1 MHAGLAAKPRLRE
14 RAQGQHDVPMRI
26 AGLVVVDPV
35 RHLPPAAKRRRHI
48 VPHQRDVLHAR
59 QLGRKRNHD
68 LARQLSVGRA
78 LLASTRFHNAS
89 LARSGARSS
98 ARSHAGVCAG
108 SAISAGPPPP
118 PGDQRGQAP
127 STTLSDIDEQI
138 EQLKAKRRNMV
149 QQRAERFAKIAA
161 QAGLAEVDI
170 SDDEALEAFKA
181 IADRFRRPA
190 ARTNGSAP
198 PPDATAQSAPA
209 PGAHAR

>member
-1 MHAGLAAKPRLRE
+1 MSAVLAGRRPANTAAGGSQPTSF
-14 RAQGQHDVPMRI
+14 GQKAITSVAPDHGGNRIYDGGSEAARRSDRSAGRTRIVAALHHVPGND
-26 AGLVVVDPV
+26 A
-35 RHLPPAAKRRRHI
+35 PPAVASVEDQDRAPLKAGPTTATGRTRVDKKGRRR
-48 VPHQRDVLHAR
+48 
-59 QLGRKRNHD
+59 
-68 LARQLSVGRA
+68 
-78 LLASTRFHNAS
+78 
-89 LARSGARSS
+89 
-98 ARSHAGVCAG
+98 
-108 SAISAGPPPP
+108 
-118 PGDQRGQAP
+118 
-127 STTLSDIDEQI
+127 TTLSDIDEQI
-138 EQLKAKRRNMV
+138 EQLKAKRRHMV